1 MPLSVTV
8 KTSRTLPRAAF
19 SQVASSRTLPRS
31 VNFTA
36 LSIRFSSAARS
47 RSGSPITA
55 AGRSLAISASSVEP
69 LGLGARGERSC
80 ERIGEPPRPDQ
91 LSPQHEPLGVGA
103 GGVDDQRGQHREVLG
118 RALDRV
124 RPAALALA
132 ELGGGQQL
140 AQRQD
145 AGQRRAD
152 LMREVGERRLDGLRM
167 RRGRPPAHRALGAAP
182 PLARGCPRSRHRTP
196 TGRLPRR
203 EAAPDRQ
210 VT

>member
-19 SQVASSRTLPRS
+19 SQVASRRTLPRS

-55 AGRSLAISASSVEP
+55 AGRSPAISASSSSP
-69 LGLGARGERSC
+69 LVSARARERGR
-80 ERIGEPPRPDQ
+80 ERVGEPARPDQ
-91 LSPQHEPLGVGA
+91 LAPQHQALGVGA
-103 GGVDDQRGQHREVLG
+103 GGVDDQRGQHRQVLG

-140 AQRQD
+140 AQSQN

-152 LMREVGERRLDGLRM
+152 LMGEVGERRLDGPRM
-167 RRGRPPAHRALGAAP
+167 RRGRPPAHRALDAAP
-182 PLARGCPRSRHRTP
+182 PLARGCRRSRHRTP
-196 TGRLPRR
+196 GTDCHGAKP
-203 EAAPDRQ
+203 AATDS
-210 VT
+210 